1 MSNVSHSM
9 DNSLNDLA
17 SQWASLSQWL
27 FPFIWLLGGLFAL
40 RHKLRLAG
48 SCLVL
53 SGISALL
60 FSYLFMPNSWFTE
73 GWETDAP
80 LYIYFS
86 YKPIGYLAANLL
98 PAVSNIALAVA
109 LVVLL
114 RRRG

>member
-1 MSNVSHSM
+1 
-9 DNSLNDLA
+9 
-17 SQWASLSQWL
+17 
-27 FPFIWLLGGLFAL
+27 
-40 RHKLRLAG
+40 
-48 SCLVL
+48 
-53 SGISALL
+53 
-60 FSYLFMPNSWFTE
+60 MPNSWFTE

-114 RRRG
+114 RRCG